1 MKTRYIVGFLL
12 ALLLPAAQAATEGV
26 RVKDL
31 GRFDGV
37 RDNMLVGYGIVT
49 GLAGTGDTSR
59 SQATLQSV
67 VNALRDFG
75 VAVTP
80 SQLSSRNVAG
90 VMVTA
95 TLPPFARSGDKL
107 DVTVSSLGDA
117 RSLNGGTLLMM
128 PMYGPDKRVYALAQG
143 PLVVGGYQY
152 DLNGNMVQRNH
163 PTAGVITEGATIEKT
178 VSTQI
183 VKDGVIDMLL
193 FDPDYTTAS
202 RVAEALNRNLGGNN
216 ARAVDPS
223 RVRIDVPADQQA
235 AVVGFIAK
243 LENITVEPDQ
253 RARVVV
259 NERTGTVVAGGDVR
273 ISKVTVTHGSL
284 RVRIET
290 DYLVSQPGA
299 GGVLVEPRSSSIRT
313 EVVPRT
319 RIDVKE
325 DGMNVVSLPG
335 GTRVSE
341 LVDALNRIKTN
352 TRDMITVLQ
361 SIKRAGA
368 LHAELIVQ

>member
-1 MKTRYIVGFLL
+1 MKTRHVLFLL
-12 ALLLPAAQAATEGV
+12 SALCLSTAQAATEGV
-26 RVKDL
+26 RIKDL
-31 GRFDGV
+31 GRIDGV
-37 RDNMLVGYGIVT
+37 RDNMIVGYGIVT
-49 GLAGTGDTSR
+49 GLAGTGDSSR
-59 SQATLQSV
+59 SQATLQSI

-75 VAVTP
+75 VAVNV

-90 VMVTA
+90 VTVTA
-95 TLPPFARSGDKL
+95 TLPPYARSGDKI
-107 DVTVSSLGDA
+107 DVTISSLGDA
-117 RSLNGGTLLMM
+117 RSLNGGTLLMT
-128 PMYGPDKRVYALAQG
+128 PLYGPDKRVYALAQG
-143 PLVVGGYQY
+143 ALVVGGYQY
-152 DLNGNMVQRNH
+152 DLNGNVVQKNH

-178 VSTQI
+178 VATQI
-183 VKDGVIDMLL
+183 VKEGGSIDMLL
-193 FDPDYTTAS
+193 YDPDYTTAS
-202 RVAEALNRNLGGNN
+202 RVAEALNRGLGASA
-216 ARAVDPS
+216 ARAVDPG
-223 RVRIDVPADQQA
+223 RVRINVPADQA
-235 AVVGFIAK
+235 SLVGFIARV
-243 LENITVEPDQ
+243 ENVTVEPDQ

-290 DYLVSQPGA
+290 DYLVSQPDSGI
-299 GGVLVEPRSSSIRT
+299 LVRPGSSIRT

-335 GTRVSE
+335 GTRVAE

-352 TRDMITVLQ
+352 TRDMISVLQ

>member
-1 MKTRYIVGFLL
+1 MRTRFAFLL
-12 ALLLPAAQAATEGV
+12 FAFLLPTAQAATDGV
-26 RVKDL
+26 RIKDL
-31 GRFDGV
+31 GRIDGV
-37 RDNMLVGYGIVT
+37 RDNMIVGYGIVT
-49 GLAGTGDTSR
+49 GLAGTGDSTR
-59 SQATLQSV
+59 SQATLQSI

-75 VAVTP
+75 VAVNT

-90 VMVTA
+90 VTVTA
-95 TLPPFARSGDKL
+95 ILPPFARSGDKI
-107 DVTVSSLGDA
+107 DVTISSVGDA
-117 RSLNGGTLLMM
+117 RSLNGGTLLMT
-128 PMYGPDKRVYALAQG
+128 PMFGPDKRVYALAQG
-143 PLVVGGYQY
+143 SIVVGGYQY
-152 DLNGNMVQRNH
+152 DMNGNIVQRNH

-178 VSTQI
+178 VAMQI
-183 VKDGVIDMLL
+183 LKEDGGIDVLL
-193 FDPDYTTAS
+193 HDPDYTTSS
-202 RVAEALNRNLGGNN
+202 RVADALNRGLGANT
-216 ARAVDPS
+216 ARAVDPG
-223 RVRIDVPADQQA
+223 RVRIAVPKDQQA
-235 AVVGFIAK
+235 SLVSFISQI
-243 LENITVEPDQ
+243 ENVSVEPDQ

-273 ISKVTVTHGSL
+273 ISKVTVTQGSL

-290 DYLVSQPGA
+290 DYLVSQPT
-299 GGVLVEPRSSSIRT
+299 GVLIEPRSSIRT

-341 LVDALNRIKTN
+341 LVDALNKIKTN
-352 TRDMITVLQ
+352 TRDMISVLQ

>member
-1 MKTRYIVGFLL
+1 MKARYFLL
-12 ALLLPAAQAATEGV
+12 LISALLLPTAQAATEGV
-26 RVKDL
+26 RIKDL
-31 GRFDGV
+31 GRIDGV
-37 RDNMLVGYGIVT
+37 RDNMIVGYGIVT
-49 GLAGTGDTSR
+49 GLAGTGDSSR
-59 SQATLQSV
+59 SQATLQSI

-75 VAVTP
+75 VTVNV

-90 VMVTA
+90 VTVTA
-95 TLPPFARSGDKL
+95 TLPPFARSGDKI
-107 DVTVSSLGDA
+107 DVTISSLGDA
-117 RSLNGGTLLMM
+117 RSLNGGTLLMT
-128 PMYGPDKRVYALAQG
+128 PLYGPDKRVYALAQG
-143 PLVVGGYQY
+143 ALVVGGYQY
-152 DLNGNMVQRNH
+152 DLNGNVVQRNH

-178 VSTQI
+178 VNTQI
-183 VKDGVIDMLL
+183 VKDGGSIDMLL
-193 FDPDYTTAS
+193 YDPDYTTAS
-202 RVAEALNRNLGGNN
+202 RVAEALNRGLGTSA
-216 ARAVDPS
+216 ARAVDPG
-223 RVRIDVPADQQA
+223 RVRINVPADQA
-235 AVVGFIAK
+235 SLVGFIARV
-243 LENITVEPDQ
+243 ENVTVEPDQ

-290 DYLVSQPGA
+290 DYLVSQPD
-299 GGVLVEPRSSSIRT
+299 GVLVRPSSSIRT

-335 GTRVSE
+335 GTRVAE

-352 TRDMITVLQ
+352 TRDMISVLQ